1 MSIQVLYQ
9 SLSIA
14 KEPRFRLQDGGLF
27 IELDS
32 PMPVATALSVHA
44 GEHSLQG
51 KVRRVKEGAGAGML
65 VVPVEATKL
74 PRWLLGLGAEVG
86 AGVEFEPEPAPPPPP
101 VIEVK
106 PEPVVEVKPEPV
118 VEAKAEPVVEVKPAE
133 APVEAAP
140 SKQTPAEAAA
150 SGEDEDESSEKPK
163 AGEKKTAAKTAAKKK
178 KPRR

>member
-32 PMPVATALSVHA
+32 PMPLATALSVHA

-86 AGVEFEPEPAPPPPP
+86 AGVEFEPEPAPPPP
-101 VIEVK
+101 
-106 PEPVVEVKPEPV
+106 PVVEVKPEPV

>member
-51 KVRRVKEGAGAGML
+51 KVRRVREGAGAGML
-65 VVPVEATKL
+65 VVPVETTKL

-86 AGVEFEPEPAPPPPP
+86 PHVEFEPEPAPPPPP
-101 VIEVK
+101 V
-106 PEPVVEVKPEPV
+106 VEAKAEPV
-118 VEAKAEPVVEVKPAE
+118 VEAKAEPVVEAKAE
-133 APVEAAP
+133 PVVEAKAEPVDAAP
-140 SKQTPAEAAA
+140 SKQTPAEATAA
-150 SGEDEDESSEKPK
+150 GEDDDESSDKPK
-163 AGEKKTAAKTAAKKK
+163 AGEKKTAAKTTKKK
-178 KPRR
+178 KARR